1 MPKAKAKEGTEEEM
15 TVTATAET
23 GLVEAE
29 VGEERLL
36 VLWSATS
43 AAREAIS
50 LGIAVDATE
59 IDEVATETATGIDET
74 EAETEVA
81 IVAEI
86 AAALETAEARETEI
100 AVAQGID
107 DLIKAETEAGTNLV
121 IDPAIEAAK
130 KREDTKRGKNWACF
144 LKFFIEMNTDI
155 C

>member
-29 VGEERLL
+29 AGEERLL

-74 EAETEVA
+74 EAEIA
-81 IVAEI
+81 IVAETD
-86 AAALETAEARETEI
+86 LVTEATTEI
-100 AVAQGID
+100 VAVALGTEVETRAGID
-107 DLIKAETEAGTNLV
+107 L
-121 IDPAIEAAK
+121 AIEAAIDRIEIEEK
-130 KREDTKRGKNWACF
+130 KKGM
-144 LKFFIEMNTDI
+144 I
-155 C
+155 

>member
-50 LGIAVDATE
+50 LGIAVDATA

-74 EAETEVA
+74 EAEIA
-81 IVAEI
+81 IVAETD
-86 AAALETAEARETEI
+86 LVTEATTEI
-100 AVAQGID
+100 VAVALGTEVETRAGID
-107 DLIKAETEAGTNLV
+107 L
-121 IDPAIEAAK
+121 AIEAAIDRIEIEEK
-130 KREDTKRGKNWACF
+130 KKGM
-144 LKFFIEMNTDI
+144 I
-155 C
+155 